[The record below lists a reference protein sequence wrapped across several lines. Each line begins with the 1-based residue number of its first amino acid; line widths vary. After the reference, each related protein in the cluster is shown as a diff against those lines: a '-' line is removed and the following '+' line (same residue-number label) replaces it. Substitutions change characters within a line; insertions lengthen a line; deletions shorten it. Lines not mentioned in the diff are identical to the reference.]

1 MDINIILKSKKMT
14 AYRLAKQSGL
24 PYTTVNDICKG
35 KTKIEKCSAETV
47 YKISKATGVPMEEL
61 ISHYIVERPDFENF
75 KSVIC
80 HRVKEMGDYHFIVET
95 LKSREIHKYYERKW
109 YPECLYLLAMLDY
122 ISRVNDV
129 PLCNEY
135 DDMRKCKLEKTVY
148 PSSLYAYFVVTKDK
162 SIMEKAKET
171 AIPEFVRFN
180 IVENE
185 VRNVV

>member
-1 MDINIILKSKKMT
+1 MDINAVLKTKKMT
-14 AYRLAKQSGL
+14 VYQLAKKSGI

-35 KTKIEKCSAETV
+35 RTKIEKCSAETV
-47 YKISKATGVPMEEL
+47 YKLARVVNVQMEDL
-61 ISHYIVERPDFENF
+61 IAPYIVERPDFENF

-80 HRVKEMGDYHFIVET
+80 HRVKEMGDYRFIVET
-95 LKSREIHKYYERKW
+95 LQSREIHKYYNRKW
-109 YPECLYLLAMLDY
+109 HPECLYLLAMLDY

-135 DDMRKCKLEKTVY
+135 DELRKCKLEETIY
-148 PSSLYAYFVVTKDK
+148 PSGVYAYCIATKDE
-162 SIMEKAKET
+162 SVLEKAKET
-171 AIPEFVRFN
+171 SIPEFIRFN